1 MSVNRHY
8 ILMKVFSHCMLRLF
22 LTGFSTTFYKTD
34 GIGSTLSLYILTTGV
49 QESFRITLSFMKFRI
64 FLLVILSIITIGC
77 QEDYDE
83 RLEDLEDRVSKLEEI
98 CKETNANLAALQ
110 TIVTALQ
117 EQISITQ
124 VEQLSDGYTIHF
136 SDGTSATIKDGKDT
150 GSVPVFGVRKDV
162 DGIYYWTLDGE
173 WLKDEQGNKVRAQGD
188 KGEQGETGTTGITPQ
203 LKIEDAYWFVSY
215 DNGETWSQLGEATG
229 DNGTDCLFKSVLQDD
244 ENVYFIL
251 SDDTIITIPKGNK
264 DAEGEG
270 ELPGL
275 DDTDDV
281 CEEMDDINFMAYC
294 YENFDVN
301 KDSRVSMAEANAVK
315 IIECNT
321 AQSFK
326 GIEYFTNLESFKS
339 SSVET
344 VDFRY
349 NKKLTTLSCG
359 GAPVTLLDLRYNTM
373 LSTINIENC
382 TNLVELIFAGDAPL
396 SLVSSSNTGG
406 CKALETVSLPD
417 NCNIGEQA
425 FYKCNNLKKIKF
437 PANLTSIGESAF
449 YGCDGLTTVTFP
461 ESLTSIGESAFY
473 GCDGLTTVTF
483 PESLTS
489 IGESAFSHCEGLTL
503 VTFPASLTSIGESAF
518 SYCEGLTSVSF
529 PAGMRSIGESAFS
542 YCEGLTSVTF
552 NSTISCGRYAF
563 RGSQCIFYGYGVTSD
578 NMMYAPSNTL
588 ECVSPLINND
598 IVIPSGVTSIGSYA
612 LSNCEGLTSVTFPES
627 LTNIGSYAFYDCD
640 GLTSVTFPEGLRY
653 IDWHAFSYCDELTS
667 VTFPESLIRIM
678 NYAFSYCEGL
688 TSVTLPESLTDIS
701 QSAFYRCSLLTSID
715 ASQCKNIEY
724 IGPEAFYRSPIKEF
738 LLGTSNPPLISLD
751 YYGPFSHVSDAT
763 LKVPAESV
771 EAYKASDW
779 ADYFDNIVPL
789 D

>member
-1 MSVNRHY
+1 
-8 ILMKVFSHCMLRLF
+8 
-22 LTGFSTTFYKTD
+22 
-34 GIGSTLSLYILTTGV
+34 
-49 QESFRITLSFMKFRI
+49 MKFRI
-64 FLLVILSIITIGC
+64 FFLVILGLIIIGC
-77 QEDYDE
+77 QEDYNE

-150 GSVPVFGVRKDV
+150 DSVPVFGVKKDV

-188 KGEQGETGTTGITPQ
+188 KGEQGETGSTGITPQ
-203 LKIEDAYWFVSY
+203 LKIENDYWFVSY
-215 DNGETWSQLGEATG
+215 DNGEIWSQLGKAVGE
-229 DNGTDCLFKSVLQDD
+229 NGSDCIFKSVLED
-244 ENVYFIL
+244 EDNVYFIL
-251 SDDTIITIPKGNK
+251 SDDTIITIAKGNK
-264 DAEGEG
+264 CDEGEG
-270 ELPGL
+270 GLPELVE
-275 DDTDDV
+275 TDDV
-281 CEEMDDINFMAYC
+281 CEEMDDLNFMAYC

-315 IIECNT
+315 SIECNT

-349 NKKLTTLSCG
+349 NKKLTTLSCTR
-359 GAPVTLLDLRYNTM
+359 APVTLLDLRYNTM
-373 LSTINIENC
+373 LSTINIDNC
-382 TNLVELIFAGDAPL
+382 TNLVELIFADDAPL
-396 SLVSSSNTGG
+396 SLVSRSNTEG

-417 NCNIGEQA
+417 NCNIGERA
-425 FYKCNNLKKIKF
+425 FYQCNNLKTIKF

-449 YGCDGLTTVTFP
+449 SYCDGLTSVTFP
-461 ESLTSIGESAFY
+461 ANLTSIGE
-473 GCDGLTTVTF
+473 G
-483 PESLTS
+483 
-489 IGESAFSHCEGLTL
+489 
-503 VTFPASLTSIGESAF
+503 AF
-518 SYCEGLTSVSF
+518 SYCD
-529 PAGMRSIGESAFS
+529 
-542 YCEGLTSVTF
+542 GLTSVTF
-552 NSTISCGRYAF
+552 NSIISCGRYAF
-563 RGSQCIFYGYGVTSD
+563 RGCQCKLYGYGVTSD

-588 ECVSPLINND
+588 QCVSPLINND
-598 IVIPSGVTSIGSYA
+598 IIIPSGVTSIGSYA

-640 GLTSVTFPEGLRY
+640 GLTSVTFPESLTDIGSYAFYDCDGLTSVTLPESLTAIGFGESVFRDCDGLTSVTFPEGLIY
-653 IDWHAFSYCDELTS
+653 IGWYAFYDCDGLTS
-667 VTFPESLIRIM
+667 VTFPESLIRIR
-678 NYAFSYCEGL
+678 NFAFSYCEGL
-688 TSVTLPESLTDIS
+688 TSVTFPESLTYID
-701 QSAFYRCSLLTSID
+701 QSAFENCSLLTSVD
-715 ASQCKNIEY
+715 ASQCKNIEH
-724 IGPEAFYRSPIKEF
+724 IGSEAFYRCPIKEF
-738 LLGTSNPPLISLD
+738 LLGTSNPPLMLDLD
-751 YYGPFSHVSDAT
+751 YHDPFSLSDAT

>member
-150 GSVPVFGVRKDV
+150 DSVPVFGVKKDV

-173 WLKDEQGNKVRAQGD
+173 WLKDEKGNKVRAQGD
-188 KGEQGETGTTGITPQ
+188 KGEQGETGSAGITPQ
-203 LKIEDAYWFVSY
+203 LKIENDYWFVSY
-215 DNGETWSQLGEATG
+215 DNGETWSQLGKAIGE
-229 DNGTDCLFKSVLQDD
+229 NGSDCIFKSVLED
-244 ENVYFIL
+244 EDNVYFIL
-251 SDDTIITIPKGNK
+251 SDDTIIAIPKINK
-264 DAEGEG
+264 GDTEEGG
-270 ELPGL
+270 LPELEE
-275 DDTDDV
+275 TDDV
-281 CEEMDDINFMAYC
+281 CEQMDDINFMAYC

-344 VDFRY
+344 VDFSY
-349 NKKLTTLSCG
+349 NTNLTALSCA
-359 GAPVTLLDLRYNTM
+359 GAPVTVLDLSHNTM

-382 TNLVELIFAGDAPL
+382 TNLVELLFADDAPL
-396 SLVSSSNTGG
+396 SLLSRSNTEG

-425 FYKCNNLKKIKF
+425 FYKSNNLKKIKF
-437 PANLTSIGESAF
+437 PANLTSIGEGAF
-449 YGCDGLTTVTFP
+449 SYCDGLTSVTFPASLTSIGASAFSYCGRLTSVTFP
-461 ESLTSIGESAFY
+461 ESLTSIGESVFSY
-473 GCDGLTTVTF
+473 CKGLTSVTF
-483 PESLTS
+483 PESLRS
-489 IGESAFSHCEGLTL
+489 IGEA
-503 VTFPASLTSIGESAF
+503 AF
-518 SYCEGLTSVSF
+518 SYCEGLTTVTF
-529 PAGMRSIGESAFS
+529 PKSLHSIGEAAFS

-563 RGSQCIFYGYGVTSD
+563 RGCKCKFYGYGVTSD
-578 NMMYAPSNTL
+578 NMMYAPNHTL
-588 ECVSPLINND
+588 DCVSPLINKD
-598 IVIPSGVTSIGSYA
+598 IIIPSGVTSIGSYA
-612 LSNCEGLTSVTFPES
+612 LSNCEELTSVTFPES
-627 LTNIGSYAFYDCD
+627 LTNIGDYAFY
-640 GLTSVTFPEGLRY
+640 
-653 IDWHAFSYCDELTS
+653 YC
-667 VTFPESLIRIM
+667 I
-678 NYAFSYCEGL
+678 
-688 TSVTLPESLTDIS
+688 
-701 QSAFYRCSLLTSID
+701 
-715 ASQCKNIEY
+715 
-724 IGPEAFYRSPIKEF
+724 
-738 LLGTSNPPLISLD
+738 
-751 YYGPFSHVSDAT
+751 
-763 LKVPAESV
+763 
-771 EAYKASDW
+771 
-779 ADYFDNIVPL
+779 
-789 D
+789 